1 MAVCPWCATEKKD
14 PAAPCPNCGKS
25 GAAAR
30 GASGAP
36 PNVAV
41 AVSRPP
47 VSFDADLIIP
57 APAASRPSLPVQHS
71 SASSAFDDDDIV
83 SGSADLQLDLK
94 GATAAKA
101 PVSAPKMASSGSGGG
116 GGGLDPFGDYDDG
129 SAGSGL
135 NIDLD
140 MVPPARVSGSLPAGR
155 LSGPPSHRSLP
166 APDGAPPI
174 ETATGDADPFE
185 ARALAD
191 YGPVPDALWLTPMYA
206 LRVTKRRG
214 ELRQLLAAKRA
225 EMARAAAQ
233 ADDALVAFAER
244 VRATAEA
251 AGWRGFAN
259 VMADEEVLRGR
270 DSGLAAE
277 MDAYR
282 AELAQVDA
290 RLAEVEGAF
299 EHTKAEERTV
309 EAHLAAAE
317 ETRARAD
324 AKVKRIDIELRN
336 ATAGTGGDAGN
347 TQALVDARLA
357 ERDARAEEVTA
368 QLGVIAEIQTRLA
381 AARRNVATAAAKVSA
396 VRSDR
401 AAAESRF
408 RRQTGTRSEGVEESR
423 RRVRASLAEAG
434 RLAFMDE
441 GAFGDDFAMAR
452 EDVRLASTRAADA
465 ARAVA
470 LHEAALTVHDPQKVQ
485 QGFILMGGVVAL
497 ALLLLLF
504 PFIYRAIVV

>member
-47 VSFDADLIIP
+47 VSFDADLVIP
-57 APAASRPSLPVQHS
+57 APAASRPSLPVQHTS
-71 SASSAFDDDDIV
+71 GSSAFDDDDIV

-94 GATAAKA
+94 VTAPAKA
-101 PVSAPKMASSGSGGG
+101 PVSAPNMASGGG
-116 GGGLDPFGDYDDG
+116 GGGLDPFGDDDDG

-135 NIDLD
+135 KIDLD
-140 MVPPARVSGSLPAGR
+140 MAPPPARSSGSLPAAR

-174 ETATGDADPFE
+174 ETAAGDADPFE

-191 YGPVPDALWLTPMYA
+191 YGPPPDALWLTPMYA
-206 LRVTKRRG
+206 FRVTKRRG
-214 ELRQLLAAKRA
+214 ELRQMLAARRA

-233 ADDALVAFAER
+233 SEDALVAFAER

-270 DSGLAAE
+270 DSGLAVE

-290 RLAEVEGAF
+290 RLADVEGAF

-368 QLGVIAEIQTRLA
+368 QQAVIAEIQTRLA

-401 AAAESRF
+401 TAAEGRF
-408 RRQTGTRSEGVEESR
+408 KRQTGTRSEGVEESR

-434 RLAFMDE
+434 RLAFLDQS
-441 GAFGDDFAMAR
+441 AFGDDFATAR

-465 ARAVA
+465 VRAVA